1 MWQSDFRIK
10 NKILLLFLS
19 NYFILLLSLVGTNV
33 SSTTTIPQKKNIIVL
48 LFPDGSGSNY
58 QIKSLFDHSLISN
71 PNYFYHV
78 ILHKADYKVWKEKS
92 ITNNNSKFKFYTY
105 GKSEK
110 LEPLESLSGKSF
122 NRDILSPRRELFI
135 KEFTESKILNQLKKE
150 NVNYDLLETDVPS
163 YLSVIIKDTFTI
175 ERVIYISH
183 RPLPQ
188 IFGRTFELNPSYYP
202 NIGSTNGQ
210 VLSFG
215 ERFVSYLY
223 YLQEKLYEWI
233 NQRKELKLL
242 SSLGYS
248 TENLKDSYIYKS
260 LVLLQYPEGLGF
272 PLSMPPNMNLLNGFN
287 IYDYEVSS
295 EKIGQNIIYVNKDIY
310 EKNKKIFAKNSQY
323 KVTTFPQDL
332 YKNSSSNVKCAIVKD
347 FNEITMSLV
356 NSVPVL
362 IHQDGMIWKNIQT
375 FVKEKKYGDTIENL
389 SEYETK
395 VKTISNDLIY
405 KTNLEKVA
413 KIFKG
418 NKDARERYV
427 HWLNYGFK
435 HGYDTLVVKLYEKGN
450 WFSIRGIDVF
460 AFSFGCVL
468 LVVFLMYSII
478 KLFLRTCS
486 RKTAKKLKKD

>member
-1 MWQSDFRIK
+1 MWSSDFRIK

-19 NYFILLLSLVGTNV
+19 NYFILLLSLVGKNV
-33 SSTTTIPQKKNIIVL
+33 SSTTTIPQKRNIIVL

-71 PNYFYHV
+71 PNYLYHV
-78 ILHKADYKVWKEKS
+78 ILHKADYKIWKEKTGT
-92 ITNNNSKFKFYTY
+92 TNNSQFKFYTF
-105 GKSEK
+105 GKTEK
-110 LEPLESLSGKSF
+110 LEPLECLSGTSF
-122 NRDILSPRRELFI
+122 NRDILAPRMQLFI
-135 KEFTESKILNQLKKE
+135 QEFTESKILEQLKKE
-150 NVNYDLLETDVPS
+150 NVNYDLLETDVPN
-163 YLSVIIKDTFTI
+163 YLSVIIKDTFKI
-175 ERVIYISH
+175 ERVIYLSH

-210 VLSFG
+210 VLSFK
-215 ERFVSYLY
+215 ERFISYFY
-223 YLQEKLYEWI
+223 YLQEKLYAWI
-233 NQRKELKLL
+233 NQGKELKLL

-248 TENLKDSYIYKS
+248 TENLKDVYIYKS

-287 IYDYEVSS
+287 IYDYETSSQKSS
-295 EKIGQNIIYVNKDIY
+295 ENIIYVNKDIY
-310 EKNKKIFAKNSQY
+310 ENNKKIFNKNPHY
-323 KVTTFPQDL
+323 KITTFPQDL
-332 YKNSSSNVKCAIVKD
+332 YKNSNSNVKCAIVKD

-362 IHQDGMIWKNIQT
+362 VHRDGMMWKNIQT

-389 SEYETK
+389 SEYESK

-405 KTNLEKVA
+405 KINLEKVA
-413 KIFKG
+413 RIFKG

-427 HWLNYGFK
+427 HWVNYGFR
-435 HGYDTLVVKLYEKGN
+435 HGYDTLVVGLYEKGN

-460 AFSFGCVL
+460 AFSVGCVL
-468 LVVFLMYSII
+468 LVVFLMYSMI

-486 RKTAKKLKKD
+486 RKTVKKVKKD